1 MNTIKK
7 NIVPLIVIL
16 SLITMTTGVV
26 IWNKIVDKQNNE
38 KDKQTNVIDVSDV
51 NNIDSIESKLGNPI
65 KITQNYL
72 LTYTTNKSGTWY
84 MSSAYVKKITIN
96 DNNAMIE
103 FTDENKKFTLVG
115 NINKDKLNI
124 EKGDFVNFVGSID
137 LSTGYFKLS
146 KVSKDTINYKSV
158 TTMDFIDLINNIQDV
173 LSNEFIINGYMV
185 TDGDKYKLYDSK
197 SDYKKDGS
205 VGTYFTIIWDNDFNY
220 TGNANITISCNIGGT
235 FKLKNC
241 SMIES

>member
-16 SLITMTTGVV
+16 SLALMTISVV
-26 IWNKIVDKQNNE
+26 MWNKIIDKQNIE
-38 KDKQTNVIDVSDV
+38 KVKPTTEIDVSDV
-51 NNIDSIESKLGNPI
+51 NNIDIIEAKLGSSI
-65 KITQNYL
+65 KITQSYL
-72 LTYTTNKSGTWY
+72 LTYTTNKSGVWY
-84 MSSAYVKKITIN
+84 MSSAYVKKITIK

-103 FTDENKKFTLVG
+103 FTDDNKEFTLIG
-115 NINKDKLNI
+115 NINKDKLDI
-124 EKGDFVNFVGSID
+124 KKGDFVNFVGSID

-158 TTMDFIDLINNIQDV
+158 TTMEFKDLINNIKSV
-173 LSNEFIINGYMV
+173 LSNEFVISGYMV
-185 TDGDKYKLYDSK
+185 TDGDKYKLYESK
-197 SDYKKDGS
+197 NNYKKDGS
-205 VGTYFTIIWDNDFNY
+205 VGTYFTIIWDDDFNY
-220 TGNANITISCNIGGT
+220 TGNADITISCNIGGT